1 VNCRRWCTK
10 RGFVILLGAG
20 GAREETAVFMESLL
34 DGGPLMCGSVVAVE
48 GDGTVDGGRWRS
60 AAWSLLR

>member
-1 VNCRRWCTK
+1 
-10 RGFVILLGAG
+10 VILLGAG
-20 GAREETAVFMESLL
+20 GAREEAAVFVESLL